1 MFKIGLPA
9 SLKQQDGRSWQP
21 PKTPSRKGEYMKT
34 EFLEGLGL
42 SKDVIDK
49 VMAENGKDI
58 AAEQVKITAKANE
71 LITANQT
78 IKDLKESVSKFDG
91 VDVVKLKQDVIN
103 WETKYNTDIAT
114 ERTKAESL
122 QKEYGLK
129 DALKAAGVI
138 DPEYLIYKHGGVEKF
153 AFGADGKPIG
163 LNDITKPYKE
173 NSPHLFAEGK
183 PALPPKTGMRQTGTE
198 MVNDKKDEANA
209 AFRSL
214 FGKE

>member
-1 MFKIGLPA
+1 MWN
-9 SLKQQDGRSWQP
+9 GRSWQP

-42 SKDVIDK
+42 SKDIIDK

-58 AAEQVKITAKANE
+58 AAEQVKTTAKANE
-71 LITANQT
+71 LTTANQT

-91 VDVVKLKQDVIN
+91 VDVVKLKQDVTT
-103 WETKYNTDIAT
+103 WETKYNTDIAA

-129 DALKAAGVI
+129 DALKATGVI
-138 DPEYLIYKHGGVEKF
+138 DPDYLIYKHGGVEKF

-163 LNDITKPYKE
+163 LDEITKPYRE
-173 NSPHLFAEGK
+173 SSPQVFAAAEK
-183 PALPPKTGMRQTGTE
+183 APATRTGMRQTGTE